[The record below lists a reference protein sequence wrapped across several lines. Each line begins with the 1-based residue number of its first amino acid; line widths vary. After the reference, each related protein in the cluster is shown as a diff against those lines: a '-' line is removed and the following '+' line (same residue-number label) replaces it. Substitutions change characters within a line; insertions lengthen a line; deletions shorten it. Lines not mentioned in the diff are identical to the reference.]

1 MDDKRDERRSVWPDA
16 PLVTPWDDVLLWS
29 PPLPIVDGPPHTAFG
44 TAARVPA
51 QRPAVGAGHETTEA
65 EHANGA

>member
-29 PPLPIVDGPPHTAFG
+29 PPLPIVDGPPHAAFG
-44 TAARVPA
+44 ARVPA
-51 QRPAVGAGHETTEA
+51 QRPAAEAARDTTDT

>member
-1 MDDKRDERRSVWPDA
+1 MQDKRDERPSVWPDA

-29 PPLPIVDGPPHTAFG
+29 PPLPVVDGPPAHVSGAT
-44 TAARVPA
+44 TRVPA
-51 QRPAVGAGHETTEA
+51 QRSATDA